1 MFSYCR
7 LACEKQTKKTPN
19 KKGTKLS
26 FITQKMSENSEKT
39 GPTGKHTGKASYD
52 AVDIKRLKGLKAV
65 RERPGMY
72 IGDTNETG
80 LHHCVYEIVD
90 NSIDEALAGYC
101 HNIKVEIHTDGSLS
115 VEDDGRGIPVAMHP
129 EEKIPTLELVLTNLH
144 AGGKFDKGAYQV
156 SGGLNGVGAKCV
168 NALSDKFTAEVSREG
183 EVHQMKFS
191 RGEVTQQIKVIG
203 KTKRTG
209 TKITFHPDPEIFV
222 STQEFKYDTLVRRMR
237 ELAFLVPGITVEMK
251 DHRTNRADKFEFK
264 DGIAEYVS
272 FLNVNEEPLFKEPI
286 LISAEVDFTDL
297 ENPRVMAEGEKPKP
311 NQRRMTVDVALQYND
326 RYDEMVF
333 CYANL
338 INQPE
343 GGTHLSGFR
352 SALTRVINHYAKSN
366 NLIKDKDT
374 KLNGD
379 DMREGLVA
387 VISVKHP
394 DPKFQSQNK
403 TRLTNPEVEGIV
415 TSVVGEQLKYYL
427 ERDPKTGRRIVDK
440 CLNAARAREA
450 ARKARETV
458 RKSAMSSGGLP
469 GKLAD
474 CSESDPAVCEL
485 YIVEGD
491 SAGGSAKQ
499 GRDRRY
505 QAILPIKGKILN
517 VEKARIDKILS
528 NEEIRTIITAC
539 GTGIGKHEGD
549 GAFDVT
555 KCRYHKL
562 VIMTDADVDGSHI
575 RTLLLTFLF
584 RQMPGLIEAGYVYI
598 AQPPLYRIKR
608 KKREQYVDNDPDLNR
623 ILLELGSEDVNLL
636 RLRDKHVF
644 PGQKLDKIVESL
656 ARLESLGV
664 SISRTGCQ
672 LGNYLDQQNHK
683 NHALP
688 RFIVRTRTGNEETY
702 EFLEDADAKQDYL
715 KKAGVEDFL
724 SDMINREKK
733 LKDGTVVQ
741 QRVNIIEVFENES
754 ISKVLK
760 DLENQGMDVQK
771 FSGGEDAR
779 YHLIDGSTPEEEAAA
794 EKEDAKAEKAEKG
807 AEKAAKK
814 IVKKADPVPL
824 MSILELIGQI
834 RQFGRKGLTI
844 QRYKGLGEMNPKQL
858 FETTMDP
865 AKRRFLKVDIRDAAE
880 ANRVFAM
887 LMGEDVPSRRAFIED
902 NALNTSNL
910 DV

>member
-1 MFSYCR
+1 
-7 LACEKQTKKTPN
+7 
-19 KKGTKLS
+19 
-26 FITQKMSENSEKT
+26 MSENSESNSR
-39 GPTGKHTGKASYD
+39 GKHAGKASYD
-52 AVDIKRLKGLKAV
+52 AGDIKRLKGLKAV

-90 NSIDEALAGYC
+90 NSIDEALAGFC
-101 HNIKVEIHTDGSLS
+101 KHIKVEIHADGSLS

-168 NALSDKFTAEVSREG
+168 NALSDAFTAEVRREG

-191 RGEVTQQIKVIG
+191 RGEVTQAIKVVG

-209 TKITFHPDPEIFV
+209 TKITFHPDPQIFTT
-222 STQEFKYDTLVRRMR
+222 TQEFKYDILVRLMR
-237 ELAFLVPGITVEMK
+237 ELAFLVPGIVIEMK
-251 DHRTNRADKFEFK
+251 DQRTDRADRFEFK
-264 DGIAEYVS
+264 EGIAEYVA
-272 FLNVNEEPLFKEPI
+272 FLNANEETLFDKPI
-286 LISAEVDFTDL
+286 LMAAEVDFTDL

-311 NQRRMTVDVALQYND
+311 GQRRMTVDVALQYND

-333 CYANL
+333 SYTNL

-366 NLIKDKDT
+366 GLIKDKDA

-427 ERDPKTGRRIVDK
+427 ERDPKTGKRIVDK

-517 VEKARIDKILS
+517 VEKARMDKILS
-528 NEEIRTIITAC
+528 NDEIRTIITAC
-539 GTGIGKHEGD
+539 GTGIGRHEGD

-555 KCRYHKL
+555 RCRYHKII
-562 VIMTDADVDGSHI
+562 IMTDADVDGSHI
-575 RTLLLTFLF
+575 RTLLLTFLY
-584 RQMPGLIEAGYVYI
+584 RQMPGLLDAGYVYI
-598 AQPPLYRIKR
+598 AQPPLYKIKR
-608 KKREQYVDNDPDLNR
+608 KKREQYVDNDADLNR
-623 ILLELGSEDVNLL
+623 ILLELGAEDVNLV
-636 RLRDKHVF
+636 RLRDKHTF
-644 PGQKLDKIVESL
+644 PGQKVDRIVESL
-656 ARLESLGV
+656 ARLESLGAGV
-664 SISRTGCQ
+664 GRTGCP
-672 LGNYLDQQNHK
+672 LALYLDQQERK
-683 NHALP
+683 THALP
-688 RFIVRTRTGNEETY
+688 RFLAKVRTGNEEVF
-702 EFLEDADAKQDYL
+702 EFLRDEDARQAFMKEQ
-715 KKAGVEDFL
+715 AFEDFL
-724 SDMINREKK
+724 ATQLSRETKVK
-733 LKDGTVVQ
+733 GATVQ
-741 QRVNIIEVFENES
+741 QRINLYEIHENEAL
-754 ISKVLK
+754 SKLLK
-760 DLENQGMDVQK
+760 ELDGHGLDVQQ
-771 FSGGEDAR
+771 FTAGEDAR
-779 YHLIDGSTPEEEAAA
+779 YHLIEGGSADAEPEPAEGEAKEEP
-794 EKEDAKAEKAEKG
+794 KAKGK
-807 AEKAAKK
+807 EKAAPA
-814 IVKKADPVPL
+814 KKARKEAEPVPL
-824 MSILELIGQI
+824 RSILELVSQI
-834 RQFGRKGLTI
+834 RAFGRKGLSI

-865 AKRRFLKVDIRDAAE
+865 AKRRLLKVDIRDAAE

-887 LMGEDVPSRRAFIED
+887 LMGEDVPARRAFIED
-902 NALNTSNL
+902 NALNTSYL

>member
-1 MFSYCR
+1 
-7 LACEKQTKKTPN
+7 
-19 KKGTKLS
+19 
-26 FITQKMSENSEKT
+26 MSENSEKT
-39 GPTGKHTGKASYD
+39 PNRGKHAGNESYG
-52 AVDIKRLKGLKAV
+52 AADIKRLKGLKAV

-101 HNIKVEIHTDGSLS
+101 KSIKVEIHADGSLS

-129 EEKIPTLELVLTNLH
+129 EEKVPTLELVLTNLH

-168 NALSDKFTAEVSREG
+168 NALSDSFIAEVSREG
-183 EVHQMKFS
+183 EVHQMKFC
-191 RGEVTQQIKVIG
+191 RGEVTQSIKVIG

-222 STQEFKYDTLVRRMR
+222 ATQEFKYDTLVRRMR

-251 DHRTNRADKFEFK
+251 DQRTNRADKFEFK
-264 DGIAEYVS
+264 EGIAEYVS
-272 FLNVNEEPLFKEPI
+272 FLNANEERLFEKPI

-297 ENPRVMAEGEKPKP
+297 SNPRVMADGEKPKP
-311 NQRRMTVDVALQYND
+311 GMRRMTLDVALQYND

-333 CYANL
+333 SYANL

-366 NLIKDKDT
+366 NLIKDKDA

-474 CSESDPAVCEL
+474 CSESDPSVCEL

-608 KKREQYVDNDPDLNR
+608 KKREQYVDNDPELNR

-656 ARLESLGV
+656 ARLESLGA
-664 SISRTGCQ
+664 SIGRTGCQ
-672 LGNYLDQQNHK
+672 LGDFLDQQDHK
-683 NHALP
+683 THALP
-688 RFIVRTRTGNEETY
+688 RFIVTPR
-702 EFLEDADAKQDYL
+702 
-715 KKAGVEDFL
+715 
-724 SDMINREKK
+724 
-733 LKDGTVVQ
+733 
-741 QRVNIIEVFENES
+741 
-754 ISKVLK
+754 
-760 DLENQGMDVQK
+760 QG
-771 FSGGEDAR
+771 
-779 YHLIDGSTPEEEAAA
+779 YSTFP
-794 EKEDAKAEKAEKG
+794 
-807 AEKAAKK
+807 
-814 IVKKADPVPL
+814 
-824 MSILELIGQI
+824 
-834 RQFGRKGLTI
+834 T
-844 QRYKGLGEMNPKQL
+844 LG
-858 FETTMDP
+858 
-865 AKRRFLKVDIRDAAE
+865 
-880 ANRVFAM
+880 
-887 LMGEDVPSRRAFIED
+887 
-902 NALNTSNL
+902 
-910 DV
+910 

>member
-1 MFSYCR
+1 LVVLNDAGVGKDDAGIAA
-7 LACEKQTKKTPN
+7 LAMLQARGVACATVSHSTARIGDALDSWEH
-19 KKGTKLS
+19 GVLS
-26 FITQKMSENSEKT
+26 HLNQ
-39 GPTGKHTGKASYD
+39 A
-52 AVDIKRLKGLKAV
+52 ALALGLKA
-65 RERPGMY
+65 G
-72 IGDTNETG
+72 
-80 LHHCVYEIVD
+80 
-90 NSIDEALAGYC
+90 
-101 HNIKVEIHTDGSLS
+101 
-115 VEDDGRGIPVAMHP
+115 
-129 EEKIPTLELVLTNLH
+129 
-144 AGGKFDKGAYQV
+144 
-156 SGGLNGVGAKCV
+156 
-168 NALSDKFTAEVSREG
+168 
-183 EVHQMKFS
+183 
-191 RGEVTQQIKVIG
+191 
-203 KTKRTG
+203 
-209 TKITFHPDPEIFV
+209 
-222 STQEFKYDTLVRRMR
+222 
-237 ELAFLVPGITVEMK
+237 
-251 DHRTNRADKFEFK
+251 
-264 DGIAEYVS
+264 
-272 FLNVNEEPLFKEPI
+272 EPLK
-286 LISAEVDFTDL
+286 A
-297 ENPRVMAEGEKPKP
+297 
-311 NQRRMTVDVALQYND
+311 
-326 RYDEMVF
+326 
-333 CYANL
+333 
-338 INQPE
+338 
-343 GGTHLSGFR
+343 
-352 SALTRVINHYAKSN
+352 ALTRVINHYAKSN
-366 NLIKDKDT
+366 NLIKDKDA

-474 CSESDPAVCEL
+474 CSESDPSVCEL

-608 KKREQYVDNDPDLNR
+608 KKREQYVDNDPELNR

-656 ARLESLGV
+656 ARLESLGA
-664 SISRTGCQ
+664 SIGRTGCQ
-672 LGNYLDQQNHK
+672 LGDFLDQQDHK
-683 NHALP
+683 
-688 RFIVRTRTGNEETY
+688 T
-702 EFLEDADAKQDYL
+702 
-715 KKAGVEDFL
+715 
-724 SDMINREKK
+724 
-733 LKDGTVVQ
+733 
-741 QRVNIIEVFENES
+741 QRCPAS
-754 ISKVLK
+754 SC
-760 DLENQGMDVQK
+760 
-771 FSGGEDAR
+771 A
-779 YHLIDGSTPEEEAAA
+779 
-794 EKEDAKAEKAEKG
+794 
-807 AEKAAKK
+807 
-814 IVKKADPVPL
+814 PVPA
-824 MSILELIGQI
+824 
-834 RQFGRKGLTI
+834 T
-844 QRYKGLGEMNPKQL
+844 
-858 FETTMDP
+858 
-865 AKRRFLKVDIRDAAE
+865 KRPTSSSRIPT
-880 ANRVFAM
+880 
-887 LMGEDVPSRRAFIED
+887 PSRPTCVRPAWK
-902 NALNTSNL
+902 TSSPTRSTARRS
-910 DV
+910 

>member
-1 MFSYCR
+1 
-7 LACEKQTKKTPN
+7 
-19 KKGTKLS
+19 
-26 FITQKMSENSEKT
+26 MSENSEKS
-39 GPTGKHTGKASYD
+39 PNRGKHAGNESYGAS
-52 AVDIKRLKGLKAV
+52 DIKRLKGLKAV

-101 HNIKVEIHTDGSLS
+101 KHIKVEIHADGSLS

-129 EEKIPTLELVLTNLH
+129 EEKVPTLELVLTNLH

-168 NALSDKFTAEVSREG
+168 NALSDSFVAEVSREG
-183 EVHQMKFS
+183 EVHQMKFC
-191 RGEVTQQIKVIG
+191 RGEVTQSIKVIG

-222 STQEFKYDTLVRRMR
+222 ATQEFKYDTLVRRMR

-251 DHRTNRADKFEFK
+251 DHRSNRADKFEFK
-264 DGIAEYVS
+264 EGIAEYVS
-272 FLNVNEEPLFKEPI
+272 FLNANEERLFDKPI
-286 LISAEVDFTDL
+286 LMAAEVDFTDL
-297 ENPRVMAEGEKPKP
+297 ANPRVMADGEKPKP
-311 NQRRMTVDVALQYND
+311 GMRRMTIDVALQYND

-333 CYANL
+333 SYTNL

-366 NLIKDKDT
+366 NLIKDKDA

-474 CSESDPAVCEL
+474 CSESDPSVCEL

-608 KKREQYVDNDPDLNR
+608 KKREQYVDNDP
-623 ILLELGSEDVNLL
+623 EL
-636 RLRDKHVF
+636 
-644 PGQKLDKIVESL
+644 
-656 ARLESLGV
+656 
-664 SISRTGCQ
+664 
-672 LGNYLDQQNHK
+672 
-683 NHALP
+683 
-688 RFIVRTRTGNEETY
+688 
-702 EFLEDADAKQDYL
+702 
-715 KKAGVEDFL
+715 
-724 SDMINREKK
+724 
-733 LKDGTVVQ
+733 
-741 QRVNIIEVFENES
+741 
-754 ISKVLK
+754 
-760 DLENQGMDVQK
+760 
-771 FSGGEDAR
+771 
-779 YHLIDGSTPEEEAAA
+779 
-794 EKEDAKAEKAEKG
+794 
-807 AEKAAKK
+807 
-814 IVKKADPVPL
+814 
-824 MSILELIGQI
+824 
-834 RQFGRKGLTI
+834 
-844 QRYKGLGEMNPKQL
+844 
-858 FETTMDP
+858 
-865 AKRRFLKVDIRDAAE
+865 
-880 ANRVFAM
+880 
-887 LMGEDVPSRRAFIED
+887 
-902 NALNTSNL
+902 
-910 DV
+910 

>member
-1 MFSYCR
+1 
-7 LACEKQTKKTPN
+7 
-19 KKGTKLS
+19 
-26 FITQKMSENSEKT
+26 MSENSESNSR
-39 GPTGKHTGKASYD
+39 GKHAGKASYD
-52 AVDIKRLKGLKAV
+52 AGDIKRLKGLKAV

-90 NSIDEALAGYC
+90 NSIDEALAGFC
-101 HNIKVEIHTDGSLS
+101 RHIRLEIHADGSLS

-168 NALSDKFTAEVSREG
+168 NALSEAFTAEVSREG

-191 RGEVTQQIKVIG
+191 KGEVTQPIKVVG

-209 TKITFHPDPEIFV
+209 TKITFRPDPEIFT
-222 STQEFKYDTLVRRMR
+222 SSREFKYDILVRRMR
-237 ELAFLVPGITVEMK
+237 ELAFLVPGIVIEMK
-251 DHRTNRADKFEFK
+251 DQRSDRSDRFEFK
-264 DGIAEYVS
+264 EGIAEYVA
-272 FLNVNEEPLFKEPI
+272 FLNANEETLFDKPI
-286 LISAEVDFTDL
+286 IMSAEVDFTDL
-297 ENPRVMAEGEKPKP
+297 GSPRVMGEGEKPRP
-311 NQRRMTVDVALQYND
+311 GQRRMTVDVALQYND

-333 CYANL
+333 SYTNL

-366 NLIKDKDT
+366 SLIKEKDA

-575 RTLLLTFLF
+575 RTLLLTFLY

-608 KKREQYVDNDPDLNR
+608 KKREQYVDNDAELNR

-644 PGQKLDKIVESL
+644 PGQKLDKVVEAL
-656 ARLESLGV
+656 ARLEGLGAG
-664 SISRTGCQ
+664 IARTGCPY
-672 LGNYLDQQNHK
+672 GDFLDQQDQK
-683 NHALP
+683 THALP
-688 RFIVRTRTGNEETY
+688 RFIIRTRTGNEESF
-702 EFLEDADAKQDYL
+702 EFLRDEEAKQAFL
-715 KKAGVEDFL
+715 RKAGVEDFL
-724 SDMINREKK
+724 SDRIDREKK

-741 QRVNIIEVFENES
+741 ERVQVIEVFENEA
-754 ISKVLK
+754 ITKVLK
-760 DLENQGMDVQK
+760 ELEGQGMDVKK
-771 FSGGEDAR
+771 FSPGEEAR
-779 YHLIDGSTPEEEAAA
+779 YHLIDGSPAEEAPA
-794 EKEDAKAEKAEKG
+794 EGSGGGDEPAKSEKG
-807 AEKAAKK
+807 AKK
-814 IVKKADPVPL
+814 PVKKPEPVPL
-824 MSILELIGQI
+824 MTILDLLGQV

-865 AKRRFLKVDIRDAAE
+865 SKRRFLKVDIRDAAE

-887 LMGEDVPSRRAFIED
+887 LMGEDVPARRTFIED

>member
-1 MFSYCR
+1 M
-7 LACEKQTKKTPN
+7 KTPLLRAG
-19 KKGTKLS
+19 KYHLFTHLD
-26 FITQKMSENSEKT
+26 MSENSEKT
-39 GPTGKHTGKASYD
+39 PNRGKHAGNESYG
-52 AVDIKRLKGLKAV
+52 AADIKRLKGLKAV

-101 HNIKVEIHTDGSLS
+101 KSIKVEIHADGSLS

-129 EEKIPTLELVLTNLH
+129 EEKVPTLELVLTNLH

-168 NALSDKFTAEVSREG
+168 NALSDSFIAEVSREG
-183 EVHQMKFS
+183 EVHQMKFC
-191 RGEVTQQIKVIG
+191 RGEVTQSIKVIG

-222 STQEFKYDTLVRRMR
+222 ATQEFKYDTLVRRMR

-251 DHRTNRADKFEFK
+251 DQRTNRADKFEFK
-264 DGIAEYVS
+264 EGIAEYVS
-272 FLNVNEEPLFKEPI
+272 FLNANEERLFEKPI

-297 ENPRVMAEGEKPKP
+297 SNPRVMADGEKPKP
-311 NQRRMTVDVALQYND
+311 GMRRMTLDVALQYND

-333 CYANL
+333 SYANL

-366 NLIKDKDT
+366 NLIKDKDA

-474 CSESDPAVCEL
+474 CSESDPSVCEL

-528 NEEIRTIITAC
+528 K
-539 GTGIGKHEGD
+539 IGR
-549 GAFDVT
+549 A
-555 KCRYHKL
+555 
-562 VIMTDADVDGSHI
+562 
-575 RTLLLTFLF
+575 
-584 RQMPGLIEAGYVYI
+584 
-598 AQPPLYRIKR
+598 
-608 KKREQYVDNDPDLNR
+608 
-623 ILLELGSEDVNLL
+623 
-636 RLRDKHVF
+636 HV
-644 PGQKLDKIVESL
+644 
-656 ARLESLGV
+656 
-664 SISRTGCQ
+664 
-672 LGNYLDQQNHK
+672 
-683 NHALP
+683 
-688 RFIVRTRTGNEETY
+688 
-702 EFLEDADAKQDYL
+702 
-715 KKAGVEDFL
+715 
-724 SDMINREKK
+724 
-733 LKDGTVVQ
+733 
-741 QRVNIIEVFENES
+741 
-754 ISKVLK
+754 
-760 DLENQGMDVQK
+760 
-771 FSGGEDAR
+771 
-779 YHLIDGSTPEEEAAA
+779 
-794 EKEDAKAEKAEKG
+794 
-807 AEKAAKK
+807 
-814 IVKKADPVPL
+814 
-824 MSILELIGQI
+824 
-834 RQFGRKGLTI
+834 
-844 QRYKGLGEMNPKQL
+844 
-858 FETTMDP
+858 
-865 AKRRFLKVDIRDAAE
+865 
-880 ANRVFAM
+880 
-887 LMGEDVPSRRAFIED
+887 
-902 NALNTSNL
+902 
-910 DV
+910 

>member
-1 MFSYCR
+1 
-7 LACEKQTKKTPN
+7 
-19 KKGTKLS
+19 
-26 FITQKMSENSEKT
+26 MSENSEKN
-39 GPTGKHTGKASYD
+39 PNRGKHAGNESYG
-52 AVDIKRLKGLKAV
+52 AADIKRLKGLKAV

-101 HNIKVEIHTDGSLS
+101 KSIKVEIHADGSLS

-168 NALSDKFTAEVSREG
+168 NALSDSFIAEVSREG

-191 RGEVTQQIKVIG
+191 RGEVTQPIKVIG

-222 STQEFKYDTLVRRMR
+222 ATQEFKYDTIVRRMR
-237 ELAFLVPGITVEMK
+237 ELAFLVPGITVDMK
-251 DHRTNRADKFEFK
+251 DHRSNRSDKFEFK

-272 FLNVNEEPLFKEPI
+272 FLNANEERLFDKPI
-286 LISAEVDFTDL
+286 LIAAEVDFTDL
-297 ENPRVMAEGEKPKP
+297 ANPRVMADGEKPTP
-311 NQRRMTVDVALQYND
+311 GMRRMTLDVALQYND

-333 CYANL
+333 SYANL

-575 RTLLLTFLF
+575 RTLLLTFLY

-608 KKREQYVDNDPDLNR
+608 KKREQYVDNDPELNR

-656 ARLESLGV
+656 ARLETLGPSLAGRV
-664 SISRTGCQ
+664 ASSAPISTSRTTRPTRSRDS
-672 LGNYLDQQNHK
+672 LSVPVP
-683 NHALP
+683 ATRRP
-688 RFIVRTRTGNEETY
+688 MSSSPTRTPSRFICGRPASRISWPTKLIARRSSRT
-702 EFLEDADAKQDYL
+702 
-715 KKAGVEDFL
+715 
-724 SDMINREKK
+724 
-733 LKDGTVVQ
+733 
-741 QRVNIIEVFENES
+741 
-754 ISKVLK
+754 
-760 DLENQGMDVQK
+760 
-771 FSGGEDAR
+771 AR
-779 YHLIDGSTPEEEAAA
+779 SSRNAST
-794 EKEDAKAEKAEKG
+794 
-807 AEKAAKK
+807 
-814 IVKKADPVPL
+814 
-824 MSILELIGQI
+824 
-834 RQFGRKGLTI
+834 
-844 QRYKGLGEMNPKQL
+844 
-858 FETTMDP
+858 
-865 AKRRFLKVDIRDAAE
+865 
-880 ANRVFAM
+880 
-887 LMGEDVPSRRAFIED
+887 
-902 NALNTSNL
+902 
-910 DV
+910 

>member
-1 MFSYCR
+1 M
-7 LACEKQTKKTPN
+7 T
-19 KKGTKLS
+19 
-26 FITQKMSENSEKT
+26 ENSEKN
-39 GPTGKHTGKASYD
+39 PNRGKHAGKEEYGAS
-52 AVDIKRLKGLKAV
+52 DIKRLKGLKAV

-101 HNIKVEIHTDGSLS
+101 KHIKVEIHADGSLS

-168 NALSDKFTAEVSREG
+168 NALSDRFVAEVSREG
-183 EVHQMKFS
+183 EVHQMKFC
-191 RGEVTQQIKVIG
+191 RGEVTQPIKVIG

-209 TKITFHPDPEIFV
+209 TRITFHPDPEIFV
-222 STQEFKYDTLVRRMR
+222 ATQEFKYDTLVRRMR

-251 DHRTNRADKFEFK
+251 DQRSNRADRFEFK
-264 DGIAEYVS
+264 EGIAEYVA
-272 FLNVNEEPLFKEPI
+272 FLNANEERLFDKPI
-286 LISAEVDFTDL
+286 LMSAEVDFTDL
-297 ENPRVMAEGEKPKP
+297 ANPRVMAEGEKPKP
-311 NQRRMTVDVALQYND
+311 GQKRMTVDVALQYND

-333 CYANL
+333 SYTNL

-366 NLIKDKDT
+366 NLIKEKDA

-499 GRDRRY
+499 GRDRRF

-608 KKREQYVDNDPDLNR
+608 KKREQYVDNDAELNR

-656 ARLESLGV
+656 ARLESLGAGIV
-664 SISRTGCQ
+664 RTGCP
-672 LGNYLDQQNHK
+672 LGQYLDQQDPK
-683 NHALP
+683 SHALP
-688 RFIVRTRTGNEETY
+688 RFIVRTRTGNEEAY
-702 EFLEDADAKQDYL
+702 EFLEDTDAKQAFL
-715 KKAGVEDFL
+715 RKAGVEDFL
-724 SDMINREKK
+724 ADKIDREKK

-741 QRVNIIEVFENES
+741 ERINVLEVFENEA
-754 ISKVLK
+754 ITKVLK
-760 DLENQGMDVQK
+760 ELEGQGMDVKK
-771 FSGGEDAR
+771 FAAGDEPR
-779 YHLIDGSTPEEEAAA
+779 YHLIDGSAAEEAPAA
-794 EKEDAKAEKAEKG
+794 EGEDEPKGEEKPAKKPAKKAEP
-807 AEKAAKK
+807 
-814 IVKKADPVPL
+814 IPL
-824 MSILELIGQI
+824 GSILELIGQV

-865 AKRRFLKVDIRDAAE
+865 AKRRFLKVDIADAAE

-887 LMGEDVPSRRAFIED
+887 LMGEDVPNRRAFIED

-910 DV
+910 DI

>member
-1 MFSYCR
+1 MTDSDS
-7 LACEKQTKKTPN
+7 TK
-19 KKGTKLS
+19 G
-26 FITQKMSENSEKT
+26 
-39 GPTGKHTGKASYD
+39 TGKHAGKASYE
-52 AVDIKRLKGLKAV
+52 ASDIKRLKGLKAV

-90 NSIDEALAGYC
+90 NSIDEALAGFC
-101 HNIKVEIHTDGSLS
+101 KSVKVEIHRDGSLS

-129 EEKIPTLELVLTNLH
+129 EEKVPTLELVLTNLH

-168 NALSDKFTAEVSREG
+168 NALSIRFVAEVSREG

-191 RGEVTQQIKVIG
+191 QGEVTQSIKVIG

-209 TKITFHPDPEIFV
+209 TKITFLPDPEIFTV
-222 STQEFKYDTLVRRMR
+222 TNFKYETLVRRLR
-237 ELAFLVPGITVEMK
+237 ELAFLVPGITIEVSDERDGRK
-251 DHRTNRADKFEFK
+251 DKFEFK
-264 DGIAEYVS
+264 DGIAEYVQ
-272 FLNVNEEPLFKEPI
+272 FLNANEDTMHDKPV
-286 LISAEVDFTDL
+286 LIMAEVDFTDPA
-297 ENPRVMAEGEKPKP
+297 NPRVMSADEKPKP
-311 NQRRMTVDVALQYND
+311 GQRRMMLDVALQYNG
-326 RYDEMVF
+326 RYDETVF
-333 CYANL
+333 CYTNL
-338 INQPE
+338 IANSE

-352 SALTRVINHYAKSN
+352 SALTRVINAYAKAN
-366 NLIKDKDT
+366 NLIKDKDA
-374 KLNGD
+374 KLTGD

-387 VISVKHP
+387 VVSVKHP

-415 TSVVGEQLKYYL
+415 NSVVGEQLKYYL
-427 ERDPKTGRRIVDK
+427 ERDPKTGKRIVDK

-474 CSESDPAVCEL
+474 CSESDPSVCEI

-517 VEKARIDKILS
+517 VEKARMDKILS
-528 NEEIRTIITAC
+528 NDEIRTIITAC
-539 GTGIGKHEGD
+539 GTGIGRHEGD

-555 KCRYHKL
+555 RCRYHKII
-562 VIMTDADVDGSHI
+562 IMTDADVDGSHI
-575 RTLLLTFLF
+575 RTLLLTFLY
-584 RQMPGLIEAGYVYI
+584 RQMPGLLDAGYVYI

-608 KKREQYVDNDPDLNR
+608 KKREQYVDNDADLNR

-636 RLRDKHVF
+636 RLRDKHTF
-644 PGQKLDKIVESL
+644 PGQKVDRIVEAL
-656 ARLESLGV
+656 ARLESLGSGV
-664 SISRTGCQ
+664 ARTGCP
-672 LGNYLDQQNHK
+672 LSLYLDQQVTK
-683 NHALP
+683 THALP
-688 RFIVRTRTGNEETY
+688 RFVAKIRTGNEETF
-702 EFLEDADAKQDYL
+702 EFLIDEDARQNFMKEQAFD
-715 KKAGVEDFL
+715 DFL
-724 SDMINREKK
+724 SVQISREIKIK
-733 LKDGTVVQ
+733 GLTVQ
-741 QRVNIIEVFENES
+741 QRINLYEIHENEGL
-754 ISKVLK
+754 SKLLK
-760 DLENQGMDVQK
+760 ELVTHGLDVQQFTPSDK
-771 FSGGEDAR
+771 PRYQLIEGGNAEPEAEAEADAA
-779 YHLIDGSTPEEEAAA
+779 G
-794 EKEDAKAEKAEKG
+794 EKETKAKGKEKAP
-807 AEKAAKK
+807 AKK
-814 IVKKADPVPL
+814 PRKEAEPVPL
-824 MSILELIGQI
+824 MSILELVNQI
-834 RQFGRKGLTI
+834 RVFGRKGLSI

-865 AKRRFLKVDIRDAAE
+865 DKRRLLKVDVRDAAE

-887 LMGEDVPSRRAFIED
+887 LMGEDVPARRAFIED
-902 NALNTSNL
+902 NALNTSYL

>member
-1 MFSYCR
+1 
-7 LACEKQTKKTPN
+7 
-19 KKGTKLS
+19 
-26 FITQKMSENSEKT
+26 MSESDSTK
-39 GPTGKHTGKASYD
+39 GTGKHAGKASYD
-52 AVDIKRLKGLKAV
+52 ASDIKRLKGLKAV

-90 NSIDEALAGYC
+90 NSIDEALAGFC
-101 HNIKVEIHTDGSLS
+101 KHVKVEIHRDGSLS

-129 EEKIPTLELVLTNLH
+129 EEKVPTLELVLTNLH

-168 NALSDKFTAEVSREG
+168 NALSSRFVAEVSREG

-191 RGEVTQQIKVIG
+191 QGEVTQRIKVIG

-209 TKITFHPDPEIFV
+209 TKISFLPDPEIFTV
-222 STQEFKYDTLVRRMR
+222 TEFKYDILVRRLR
-237 ELAFLVPGITVEMK
+237 ELAFLVPGITIEVADERDGRK
-251 DHRTNRADKFEFK
+251 DTFQFK
-264 DGIAEYVS
+264 DGIAEYVA
-272 FLNVNEEPLFKEPI
+272 FLNANEETLHDKPI
-286 LISAEVDFTDL
+286 LISAEVDFTDVS
-297 ENPRVMAEGEKPKP
+297 NPRVMSADEKPKP
-311 NQRRMTVDVALQYND
+311 GQRRMMLDVALQYND
-326 RYDEMVF
+326 RYDETVF
-333 CYANL
+333 TYTNL
-338 INQPE
+338 ISNPE

-352 SALTRVINHYAKSN
+352 SALTRVINSYAKAN
-366 NLIKDKDT
+366 NLVKDKDA

-387 VISVKHP
+387 VVSVKHP

-427 ERDPKTGRRIVDK
+427 ERDAKTGKRIVDK

-474 CSESDPAVCEL
+474 CSESDPSVCEV

-517 VEKARIDKILS
+517 VEKARMDKILS
-528 NEEIRTIITAC
+528 NDEIRTIITAC
-539 GTGIGKHEGD
+539 GTGIGRHEGD

-555 KCRYHKL
+555 KCRYHKII
-562 VIMTDADVDGSHI
+562 IMTDADVDGSHI
-575 RTLLLTFLF
+575 RTLLLTFLY
-584 RQMPGLIEAGYVYI
+584 RQMPGLIDAGYVYI
-598 AQPPLYRIKR
+598 AQPPLYKIKR
-608 KKREQYVDNDPDLNR
+608 KKREQYVDNDADLNR
-623 ILLELGSEDVNLL
+623 ILLELGSEDVNLV
-636 RLRDKHVF
+636 RLRDKHAF
-644 PGQKLDKIVESL
+644 PGQKLDRIVECL
-656 ARLESLGV
+656 ARLESLGAGV
-664 SISRTGCQ
+664 GRTGAP
-672 LGNYLDQQNHK
+672 LSLYLDQQNHK
-683 NHALP
+683 THDLP
-688 RFIVRTRTGNEETY
+688 RFVARIRTGNEEVF
-702 EFLEDADAKQDYL
+702 EFLADEDARQAFL
-715 KKAGVEDFL
+715 KEQQFEDFL
-724 SDMINREKK
+724 ATQVNREVKVK
-733 LKDGTVVQ
+733 GVTVQ
-741 QRVNIIEVFENES
+741 QRINLYEIFENEALT
-754 ISKVLK
+754 KLLREL
-760 DLENQGMDVQK
+760 DAQGMDIKQ
-771 FSGGEDAR
+771 FTPGDDAR
-779 YHLIDGSTPEEEAAA
+779 YHLVEGAAAA
-794 EKEDAKAEKAEKG
+794 EEEPAEEDAEAEGKKAKG
-807 AEKAAKK
+807 KDKDAKPAAAKK
-814 IVKKADPVPL
+814 VRKEAEPVPL
-824 MSILELIGQI
+824 RSILELIGQI
-834 RQFGRKGLTI
+834 RAFGRKGLSI

-865 AKRRFLKVDIRDAAE
+865 AKRRLLKVDIRDAAE

-887 LMGEDVPSRRAFIED
+887 LMGEDVPARRAFIED